1 MLGESNVSPLS
12 HLIRI
17 CAGIAAAI
25 VLLACASPVPPAA
38 LVEADDAH
46 AAAASDPEVTHNAPV
61 FLYEAKKQ
69 LDRAQRAWDADADDP
84 RVDHYVYVAQKRV
97 EIAREV
103 ASMRDADE
111 EARGLIRER
120 DRAVLEARTRQVDI
134 ARIEAEQARKRE
146 AAAQALA
153 GAEAERAAALEKQ
166 LSELQAEKTDR
177 GMVITLGDVLFD
189 FNRAELRGGAK
200 QNLNRLVNFLREN
213 SDRDVLIEGHTDS
226 VGSEQYNLDLS
237 QRRADAVRM
246 FLVGNGIESARI
258 AAKGFGKSLP
268 VAGNDTEAGRQQN
281 RRVEIVILDPGK
293 KAAQEI
299 R

>member
-1 MLGESNVSPLS
+1 MS
-12 HLIRI
+12 
-17 CAGIAAAI
+17 
-25 VLLACASPVPPAA
+25 LLACAIPVPPAA
-38 LVEADDAH
+38 LVEAEDAY
-46 AAAASDPEVTHNAPV
+46 AAAARDPEVTNNAPV
-61 FLYEAKKQ
+61 YLYEAKKQ
-69 LDRAQRAWDADADDP
+69 LDRAQRTWDSDADDP
-84 RVDHYVYVAQKRV
+84 RVDHYAYVAQKRV
-97 EIAREV
+97 AIAREV
-103 ASMRDADE
+103 ASTRGADE

-120 DRAVLEARTRQVDI
+120 DQAVLEARTRQVDL
-134 ARIEAEQARKRE
+134 ARIEADQARKRE

-153 GAEAERAAALEKQ
+153 AAEAERVAALEKQ
-166 LSELQAEKTDR
+166 LGELQAEKTDR

-200 QNLNRLVNFLREN
+200 QNLSRLVNFLREN
-213 SDRDVLIEGHTDS
+213 PDRDVLIEGHTDS

-246 FLVGNGIESARI
+246 FLIENAIESVRI

-268 VAGNDTEAGRQQN
+268 VTGNDTESGRQQN